1 MVGGRRRG
9 RLVDAEEESTED
21 KPDKKKQQQKVTAAL
36 KPSNSGEAGLGVID
50 PGPGDALVS
59 LTASSDRRPPNRINK
74 QALASRSH
82 FFKTALQPHFNP
94 RKDSTEV
101 HLKVSSDLVTEE
113 AWKALL
119 PHLSTGAAPIL
130 NLENV
135 FDVLRAANYLQMDE
149 AQTYITDYVKA
160 HISKAD
166 FLDAYNFARQTKID
180 CLTGTIET
188 TIVRPEESMRRR
200 MYGAFDSTLQLGCL
214 SYRCHRAVLGP
225 AIVRVGEHLR
235 EDGDVLDV
243 KVIGVTEGHLQHLY
257 TLLEA
262 VYLGTFSSLLGSSLE
277 DILSYYSLNVR
288 LKFTSPELETMIMQ
302 ELSKLISMF
311 NLASVSANSLI
322 NGHHAI
328 RNLYLVFL
336 IGHPAVLEKEVMHLT
351 RREVE
356 AVLSSDWLELEGGEV
371 GVAEL
376 ALAWLKN
383 GRQGEDGLLA
393 KCVRWSLLRPGEVEG
408 MMAKL
413 SPRWVDEV
421 QKECSNGRV
430 GKAREWPRLLV
441 LVETPQVSPVPNYQH
456 KVHAYNFE
464 SKSWEVVTKVPR
476 SDRGGWQL
484 GYAVSVL
491 SDSLVISSSNS
502 NQPFLPV
509 ACQTYCISSDKWSE
523 VPSLANT
530 REDWFNEE
538 EHMTAVL
545 GSQVYTV
552 LTRRE
557 KLEGEVLALQYGTP
571 EGAWTITPCAQR
583 VPARLPAA
591 VLAVGGSIAV
601 VLPSNVDG
609 KTSVDLV
616 RFNPVLQEQPQAG
629 GRPLQSKELK
639 HHCND
644 VTWATHNGK
653 IICVGGGHGREVI
666 TWGLE
671 GGEGRL
677 LGKLQYRRRSPG
689 VGCCRGKLWVA
700 GGRRHCSVDDNID
713 IERTVES
720 YDDVVDSWVCL
731 ANSPQ
736 LGSAKVVVVEVR
748 KPLRMMDTNILSNDS
763 GAEEAAL

>member
-1 MVGGRRRG
+1 
-9 RLVDAEEESTED
+9 
-21 KPDKKKQQQKVTAAL
+21 
-36 KPSNSGEAGLGVID
+36 
-50 PGPGDALVS
+50 
-59 LTASSDRRPPNRINK
+59 
-74 QALASRSH
+74 
-82 FFKTALQPHFNP
+82 
-94 RKDSTEV
+94 
-101 HLKVSSDLVTEE
+101 
-113 AWKALL
+113 
-119 PHLSTGAAPIL
+119 
-130 NLENV
+130 
-135 FDVLRAANYLQMDE
+135 
-149 AQTYITDYVKA
+149 
-160 HISKAD
+160 
-166 FLDAYNFARQTKID
+166 
-180 CLTGTIET
+180 
-188 TIVRPEESMRRR
+188 

-235 EDGDVLDV
+235 EDGDILDV
-243 KVIGVTEGHLQHLY
+243 KVVGVTEGQLQHLH

-262 VYLGTFSSLLGSSLE
+262 VYLGTFSTLLGSSLE
-277 DILSYYSLNVR
+277 DVLSYYSLNVC
-288 LKFTSPELETMIMQ
+288 LKFTSPELEKTIMQ
-302 ELSKLISMF
+302 ELSKLISMS
-311 NLASVSANSLI
+311 NLVSVSANSLI

-336 IGHPAVLEKEVMHLT
+336 IGHPDVLEKEVMHLT

-356 AVLSSDWLELEGGEV
+356 AVLSSDWLELDGGEV

-393 KCVRWSLLRPGEVEG
+393 TCVRWSLLRPGEVEG
-408 MMAKL
+408 VMAKL
-413 SPRWVDEV
+413 SPRWEEEV

-430 GKAREWPRLLV
+430 GKERGWPRLLV
-441 LVETPQVSPVPNYQH
+441 LVETPQVSLVPNYQH
-456 KVHAYNFE
+456 KVHAYSFE

-476 SDRGGWQL
+476 SDREGWQL
-484 GYAVSVL
+484 GYAVSAL

-502 NQPFLPV
+502 SQPFLPV

-523 VPSLANT
+523 PPALANAT
-530 REDWFNEE
+530 EDWFNEE

-557 KLEGEVLALQYGTP
+557 RLEGEVLALQCGSP
-571 EGAWTITPCAQR
+571 GGAWTTTPCAQL
-583 VPARLPAA
+583 VPARMPAA

-601 VLPSNVDG
+601 VLPSEADG
-609 KTSVDLV
+609 RTSVDLV
-616 RFNPVLQEQPQAG
+616 RFNPALQDQPQAG

-639 HHCND
+639 NHCND
-644 VTWATHNGK
+644 VTWAAHNGK
-653 IICVGGGHGREVI
+653 LVCVGGGHGREVI

-671 GGEGRL
+671 GGEGRP

-700 GGRRHCSVDDNID
+700 GGRRHCSVDDENID

-736 LGSAKVVVVEVR
+736 LGSAKVAVVEVR
-748 KPLRMMDTNILSNDS
+748 KPLRMMDTNILSKEEDS
-763 GAEEAAL
+763 GAEEAVL